1 MGQDGPVISVYSF
14 DFKGSH
20 CIDDPEEI
28 SELIRR
34 KGTVVWADFTDP
46 TDEDLKRMQEEFSL
60 HPLAIEDVSK
70 KGQRPKLEV
79 FDDHTFLVAYASCT
93 DNVSLSEVDI
103 FVGRNWLVT
112 IHEHDQQTGA
122 HFDIAAVRE
131 RSERTSPKK
140 TTVAFLLYTVLD
152 EIVDT
157 YFGAVDAI
165 GEEIDAIEER
175 IFAEADPEV
184 DERPTQKEMLYVRKK
199 LLNFRRKVVPLREVL
214 LMILRDDLAFMG
226 PNSHHYFQDIF
237 DHVMR
242 ITDEIDNERE
252 LIGNAVDAHLA
263 MVSNVMNQTM
273 KKMTSWG
280 AILIVSTLITGIFG
294 MNFQDM
300 DLLNQR
306 WGFRGVLLFMAAAT
320 LGMYAYFKRKNWI

>member
-1 MGQDGPVISVYSF
+1 VISVYSF
-14 DFKGSH
+14 DAKGSH
-20 CIDDPEEI
+20 CIEEADAI
-28 SELIRR
+28 SELIVRR
-34 KGTVVWADFTDP
+34 GTVVWADMSDP
-46 TDEDLKRMQEEFSL
+46 TEDELRTMQSEFGL
-60 HPLAIEDVSK
+60 HPLAVEDVSK
-70 KGQRPKLEV
+70 KGQRPKLEQ
-79 FDDHTFLVAYASCT
+79 FEDHTFLIAYASCT
-93 DNVSLSEVDI
+93 DNETLSEVDV
-103 FVGRNWLVT
+103 FVGKNWLIT
-112 IHEHDQQTGA
+112 IHEHDKQTGA

-157 YFGAVDAI
+157 YFGAVEAI
-165 GEEIDAIEER
+165 GEEIDDIEER
-175 IFAEADPEV
+175 IFSEVNPEV
-184 DERPTQKEMLYVRKK
+184 DERPTQREMLYVRKR

-214 LMILRDDLAFMG
+214 LMLLRDDLAFMG
-226 PNSHHYFQDIF
+226 PNSHHYFQDIL

-242 ITDEIDNERE
+242 ITDEIDNRRE

-263 MVSNVMNQTM
+263 MVSNQMNQTM

-300 DLLNQR
+300 DLLNER
-306 WGFRGVLLFMAAAT
+306 WGFRGVLFFMAAAT
-320 LGMYAYFKRKNWI
+320 FGLYYYFKRKNWI